1 MSTKKSDKNL
11 NCKGFFLLV
20 PTVCNV
26 CCNSYTG
33 LRGCVYAFPD
43 KRDLCAS
50 HALYWCTGFRLL
62 LSDST
67 VRPVSRMSSWRWL
80 GASLM
85 GYHTDGSVRQRQ
97 HNKTKQNK
105 TKENKICTDLANH
118 SESTK
123 VITSTSTVTYNWA
136 WIFFFLYLYFLSPIT
151 ATKIPK
157 SICQFYAHDC
167 DSPLTLCKHF
177 IFPHDLNCI
186 SNSAIMSMI
195 YFPLRVSLRI
205 SRPFWEDKGGSL
217 QLVQAYGKMD
227 LSESQT
233 CHD

>member
-26 CCNSYTG
+26 CCTSYTG

-97 HNKTKQNK
+97 HNKTKQSK
-105 TKENKICTDLANH
+105 TKQNLYWLSKPQWINKSNH
-118 SESTK
+118 
-123 VITSTSTVTYNWA
+123 
-136 WIFFFLYLYFLSPIT
+136 LYLYSYIQLSLDFFFFILIFFIPYYCNQD
-151 ATKIPK
+151 TKIHLP
-157 SICQFYAHDC
+157 I
-167 DSPLTLCKHF
+167 LCPWLW
-177 IFPHDLNCI
+177 FPPY
-186 SNSAIMSMI
+186 SM
-195 YFPLRVSLRI
+195 
-205 SRPFWEDKGGSL
+205 
-217 QLVQAYGKMD
+217 
-227 LSESQT
+227 
-233 CHD
+233 

>member
-26 CCNSYTG
+26 CCTSYTG

-136 WIFFFLYLYFLSPIT
+136 WIFFFYTYIFYPLLLQPRYQNPSANSMPMIVIPPLLYVNTLSFPMTWIVF
-151 ATKIPK
+151 
-157 SICQFYAHDC
+157 Q
-167 DSPLTLCKHF
+167 TL
-177 IFPHDLNCI
+177 
-186 SNSAIMSMI
+186 
-195 YFPLRVSLRI
+195 R
-205 SRPFWEDKGGSL
+205 
-217 QLVQAYGKMD
+217 
-227 LSESQT
+227 
-233 CHD
+233 